1 MVKDER
7 EKGER
12 KQRGNMGGGNE
23 KKNRIKEGG
32 KCEWEMRRGMGEW
45 TDVRHVARERG
56 NDV

>member
-1 MVKDER
+1 MNVKR
-7 EKGER
+7 GKGN
-12 KQRGNMGGGNE
+12 RGEIWEEEMK